1 MGFEYIFEGEEWENT
16 IFYYILLIFSFF
28 LLKNLHGNVQ
38 DTFEEKAHNIKEFV
52 DLLKWDYIHWLSV
65 LIDWLWLYCLDINR
79 KYHECINWGL
89 YSL

>member
-1 MGFEYIFEGEEWENT
+1 MREYNF
-16 IFYYILLIFSFF
+16 LLYFTNLLLF
-28 LLKNLHGNVQ
+28 LLKNLHGNLQ

-52 DLLKWDYIHWLSV
+52 DLLKWDYIHWLFV